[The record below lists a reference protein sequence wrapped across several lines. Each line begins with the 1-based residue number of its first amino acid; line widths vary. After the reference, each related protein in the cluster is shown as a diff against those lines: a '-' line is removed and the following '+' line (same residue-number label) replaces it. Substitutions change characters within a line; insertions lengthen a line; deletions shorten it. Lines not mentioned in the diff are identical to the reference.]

1 MRATKRQLP
10 AQSLLAFQYLGFV
23 TSSSSNSKDEEEVI
37 LTRIDILKLTKS
49 TNRMLWGKFGFSIK
63 FPGEVTDDKIYNP
76 IQKFTNKIVS
86 DMLLRRMDEEPSLG
100 VPVDIDHWI
109 NDPIEYL
116 LKNAEDIE
124 NIHVPFQFAIDV
136 AARATQIPLKALT
149 HGIAM
154 RLKARSK
161 KTAED
166 TSHVMFETTL
176 ELIQNISVMIR
187 KASPVH
193 TQYVGD
199 CHQCRLYCY
208 KCYTPFGIKGTIF
221 QVLYEAPYAIVYH
234 HGLERPENGLND
246 SSNDRFCA
254 SLPMHTMPDNHPTGI
269 EVTKR
274 QTAYLRCESGNGH
287 DLVDNQ

>member
-1 MRATKRQLP
+1 
-10 AQSLLAFQYLGFV
+10 
-23 TSSSSNSKDEEEVI
+23 
-37 LTRIDILKLTKS
+37 
-49 TNRMLWGKFGFSIK
+49 
-63 FPGEVTDDKIYNP
+63 
-76 IQKFTNKIVS
+76 
-86 DMLLRRMDEEPSLG
+86 MLLREIDDEPSLG
-100 VPVDIDHWI
+100 VSVDLDHWI
-109 NDPIEYL
+109 NGPIEE
-116 LKNAEDIE
+116 LKKKNKDIEDI
-124 NIHVPFQFAIDV
+124 HVIFQFAIDV
-136 AARATQIPLKALT
+136 AASATQIPLPALT

-176 ELIQNISVMIR
+176 ELIQDITVMIR
-187 KASPVH
+187 KASPLH

-234 HGLERPENGLND
+234 HGLELPENGLND
-246 SSNDRFCA
+246 SSNDRVVA

-274 QTAYLRCESGNGH
+274 QSAYSRCESGNGH
-287 DLVDNQ
+287 DLVDNQEILANRLNLHNLSEAMIIDSAFTGDTKSRHYNTTAMLFSLFDVMFHR